1 MKIIA
6 SALASLITFTMNGSG
21 KVKSFVTTNGKFGT
35 VEIWITQPQNMFKL
49 IVHGVLLEVIG
60 CAID

>member
-35 VEIWITQPQNMFKL
+35 AEIWIAQPQNMF
-49 IVHGVLLEVIG
+49 
-60 CAID
+60 